1 MMNCRRGGKRAV
13 AISSKAKSVVG
24 GFRLV
29 YTSIARRYE
38 MRIGLFRRS
47 LGTVLVVLTIA
58 AMLGSACGPS
68 EAPPSAP
75 APAPPTPGGNQP
87 PVISSL
93 TAAQMQIYPNGNTEI
108 QCVAMDADGDRI
120 DFKWACTGGSFTG
133 AGPTVTWKAPEHYGT
148 FDISVTV
155 EDGKGG
161 MAQASVTLTV
171 GANQPPL
178 ISSLSGDPSGV
189 LYGGTATI
197 TCIAS
202 DPDGDVVRYSWSAS
216 EGTISGVGEKVTWK
230 APNKGG
236 DFNITVLVS
245 DGKGGETTGNVMVV
259 VSAATR
265 TITINPV
272 AQETG
277 TVDSDG
283 DKDTSRTMAG
293 DDDKNIGYCA
303 FWSFDIYSLVGS
315 KIDNAKLK
323 FTTRSVANNP
333 FPSTTGLGG
342 LRLWQVTYGDKLPKF
357 WYTGTKLHHAQAVL
371 LKPPTEIDVTPDVNH
386 LVQAAAT
393 RFQVEALFMR
403 KTNGNGVAERIEW
416 SDVVLEVTYSE
427 K

>member
-1 MMNCRRGGKRAV
+1 
-13 AISSKAKSVVG
+13 
-24 GFRLV
+24 
-29 YTSIARRYE
+29 

-47 LGTVLVVLTIA
+47 LGTVLVVLVIV

-93 TAAQMQIYPNGNTEI
+93 TPAEMQIYPNGNTEI

-133 AGPTVTWKAPEHYGT
+133 AGTSVIWKAPEHYGT

-178 ISSLSGDPSGV
+178 ISSLTGDPSGV

-216 EGTISGVGEKVTWK
+216 EGSISGVGEKVTWK

-236 DFNITVLVS
+236 DFNVTVIVS

-277 TVDSDG
+277 TVDSNG

-293 DDDKNIGYCA
+293 DDDEDIGYCC
-303 FWSFDIYSLVGS
+303 FWSFDIWSLVGS
-315 KIDNAKLK
+315 NIQNATLK
-323 FTTRSVANNP
+323 FSTPVVANNP
-333 FPSTTGLGG
+333 FPTTTGLGG
-342 LRLWQVTYGDKLPKF
+342 LRMWRVNYGEKLPEF
-357 WYTGTKLHHAQAVL
+357 RYTGTKLDHQQAVA
-371 LKPPTEIDVTPDVNH
+371 LKPPTVIDVTPEINY
-386 LVQAAAT
+386 LVQKTST
-393 RFQVEALFMR
+393 RFQVEALFM
-403 KTNGNGVAERIEW
+403 KATNGNHVAEWIEW

>member
-1 MMNCRRGGKRAV
+1 
-13 AISSKAKSVVG
+13 
-24 GFRLV
+24 
-29 YTSIARRYE
+29 

-68 EAPPSAP
+68 EAPPSV
-75 APAPPTPGGNQP
+75 PAPPTPGGNQP

-93 TAAQMQIYPNGNTEI
+93 TAAKMQIYPNGNTEI

-133 AGPTVTWKAPEHYGT
+133 AGPTVTWKAPEFYGT

-161 MAQASVTLTV
+161 SAQASLTMSV
-171 GANQPPL
+171 GANQAPL
-178 ISSLSGDPSGV
+178 ISSLVANPSNI
-189 LYGGTATI
+189 LYANSTTI

-216 EGTISGVGEKVTWK
+216 EGSISGVGEKVTWV

-236 DFNITVLVS
+236 NFNITVLVS
-245 DGKGGETTGNVMVV
+245 DGKGGETTGNVMIT
-259 VSAATR
+259 VSAVTKTV
-265 TITINPV
+265 TIPV
-272 AQETG
+272 IAQETG
-277 TVDSDG
+277 TVSKG

-293 DDDKNIGYCA
+293 DDADNIGYRA
-303 FWSFDIYSLVGS
+303 FWSFNIQNLWGTE
-315 KIDNAKLK
+315 IQNANLK
-323 FTTRSVANNP
+323 FTTRNVANDP
-333 FPSTTGLGG
+333 FSQTVGLKG
-342 LRLWQVTYGDKLPKF
+342 LRLQEAKYGDTLPDF
-357 WYTGTKLHHAQAVL
+357 NHIGTKLDHARAVST
-371 LKPPTEIDVTPDVNH
+371 KAPTMIDVTPEINR
-386 LVQAAAT
+386 LVQATAS
-393 RFQVEALFMR
+393 RFQVEALFMLS
-403 KTNGNGVAERIEW
+403 TNGNGVAEWIEW

>member
-1 MMNCRRGGKRAV
+1 
-13 AISSKAKSVVG
+13 
-24 GFRLV
+24 
-29 YTSIARRYE
+29 

-47 LGTVLVVLTIA
+47 LGTVLVVLAIV

-68 EAPPSAP
+68 EAPPSP
-75 APAPPTPGGNQP
+75 PPPTPGGNQP

-108 QCVAMDADGDRI
+108 QCVASDADGDRI

-178 ISSLSGDPSGV
+178 ISSLTGDPSGV

-202 DPDGDVVRYSWSAS
+202 DPDGDVVSYSWSAS
-216 EGTISGVGEKVTWK
+216 EGTISGVGEKITWK

-245 DGKGGETTGNVMVV
+245 DGKGGETTGNVMLV

-265 TITINPV
+265 TVTLYPV

-277 TVDSDG
+277 TVRQDG
-283 DKDTSRTMAG
+283 MRDTSRTMAG
-293 DDDKNIGYCA
+293 DNENNRGYCA
-303 FWSFDIYSLVGS
+303 FWSFDIWSLVGNE
-315 KIDNAKLK
+315 ILNAKLK
-323 FTTRSVANNP
+323 FGTPLIANDP
-333 FPSTTGLGG
+333 FSKTAGLKG
-342 LRLWQVTYGDKLPKF
+342 LRLWRVNYGDELPEF
-357 WYTGTKLHHAQAVL
+357 HFTGTNLFNHQAL
-371 LKPPTEIDVTPDVNH
+371 LFKPETEVDVTPDVSH
-386 LVQAAAT
+386 VVKATST
-393 RFQVEALFMR
+393 RFQIEALFMYP
-403 KTNGNGVAERIEW
+403 TNGNGVAEWIEW
-416 SDVVLEVTYSE
+416 KGVELEVTYSE